1 MSAHDQHQENHIPM
15 RTSPFRRAP
24 LRRAPLRRA
33 GLGLLALGTIATL
46 AACSSSGAPAADP
59 SAAATPAAAGTRLA
73 VAYEG
78 GILVLDGE
86 TLETVADLDS
96 EEFTRLNPAGDGRHV
111 MVTMSVGFQ
120 LLDTAAGT
128 DGEPELT
135 DIVFPADTPGH
146 VVRHGGKTILYAD
159 GTSDT
164 TVVETADLADAEG
177 VPEVETI
184 PGVEAHHGVSIVLED
199 GTFLTTVGNA
209 DGRTG
214 IEVRDAAGAVVATND
229 QCPGVHGEG
238 TAENVVVVFG
248 CENGALVYD
257 GGEITKLEA
266 PDQPYGRMGNA
277 WVSETSP
284 IVVGDYKDDQDA
296 EGYLLHRLALIDTEA
311 KTLDVVDLPEG
322 VEYTFRGV
330 ARGPG
335 DLAYLIGSDGAVQ
348 VIEPETGEITD
359 SYPVV
364 DAWES
369 PVEWQDPHPAI
380 TVAGDIAYVTDPA
393 AKSVHA
399 LDLTTGKVLSSAE
412 LEVTPNEIA
421 VAAS

>member
-1 MSAHDQHQENHIPM
+1 MQNPHV
-15 RTSPFRRAP
+15 
-24 LRRAPLRRA
+24 RRA
-33 GLGLLALGTIATL
+33 GLGLIAACSITVL
-46 AACSSSGAPAADP
+46 AACSSSSNPAAESSASTAPATE
-59 SAAATPAAAGTRLA
+59 AAAAAGARVA

-96 EEFTRLNPAGDGRHV
+96 EEFTRLNPAGDDRHV
-111 MVTMSVGFQ
+111 MVTMSEGFQ

-128 DGEPELT
+128 GGEPELT

-146 VVRHGGKTILYAD
+146 VVRHAGKTVLYAD

-164 TVVETADLADAEG
+164 TVLETADLASSDG
-177 VPEVETI
+177 MPETETI

-199 GTFLTTVGNA
+199 GTFLTTVGDA

-214 IEVRDAAGAVVATND
+214 IEVRDASGAVTATND

-238 TAENVVVVFG
+238 TAENEVVVFG

-284 IVVGDYKDDQDA
+284 IIVGDYKDDRDA
-296 EGYLLHRLALIDTEA
+296 EGYLLHRVALIDTEA

-330 ARGPG
+330 ARGPD
-335 DLAYLIGSDGAVQ
+335 DLAYMIASDGAIHVLD
-348 VIEPETGEITD
+348 PGTGELTA

-393 AKSVHA
+393 ADSIHA
-399 LDLTTGKVLSSAE
+399 VDLTTGEVVATGE
-412 LEVTPNEIA
+412 LDVTPNEIA

>member
-1 MSAHDQHQENHIPM
+1 M
-15 RTSPFRRAP
+15 RTPR
-24 LRRAPLRRA
+24 LRRA

-59 SAAATPAAAGTRLA
+59 TADPTATASASGTRVA

-111 MVTMSVGFQ
+111 MVTMSEGFQ
-120 LLDTAAGT
+120 LLDTAAGA

-135 DIVFPADTPGH
+135 DVVFPADTPGH

-164 TVVETADLADAEG
+164 TIIETADLASAEG
-177 VPEVETI
+177 EPEVETI
-184 PGVEAHHGVSIVLED
+184 AGVEAHHGVSIVLED
-199 GTFLTTVGNA
+199 GTFLTTVGTA

-214 IEVRDAAGAVVATND
+214 IEVRDASGAVVATND

-238 TAENVVVVFG
+238 TAEGEVVVFG

-257 GGEITKLEA
+257 DGAITKLEA

-330 ARGPG
+330 ARGPQ
-335 DLAYLIGSDGAVQ
+335 DLAYLIGSDGAVH
-348 VIEPETGEITD
+348 VIDPETGGITD

-380 TVAGDIAYVTDPA
+380 TVAGDLAYVTDPA
-393 AKSVHA
+393 ADSIHA
-399 LDLTTGKVLSSAE
+399 VDLTTGEVVSSAE
-412 LEVTPNEIA
+412 LGVTPNEIA

>member
-1 MSAHDQHQENHIPM
+1 VRAHDQHQENDIPM
-15 RTSPFRRAP
+15 RTTPF
-24 LRRAPLRRA
+24 RRA

-46 AACSSSGAPAADP
+46 AACSSSSTPAADSTADTTATAAA
-59 SAAATPAAAGTRLA
+59 SAATRVA

-86 TLETVADLDS
+86 TLETVADLES

-111 MVTMSVGFQ
+111 MVTMSEGFQ

-128 DGEPELT
+128 EADPELT
-135 DIVFPADTPGH
+135 DVVFAADTPGH

-164 TVVETADLADAEG
+164 TVIETADLASAEG
-177 VPEVETI
+177 LPEVETI
-184 PGVEAHHGVSIVLED
+184 AGVEAHHGVSIVLED

-214 IEVRDAAGAVVATND
+214 IEVRDASGAVVATND

-238 TAENVVVVFG
+238 TAENEVVVFG

-257 GGEITKLEA
+257 DGAITKLEA

-335 DLAYLIGSDGAVQ
+335 DLAYLIGSDGAVH
-348 VIEPETGEITD
+348 VIVPETGEITD

-364 DAWES
+364 EAWES

-380 TVAGDIAYVTDPA
+380 TVVGDIAYVTDPA
-393 AKSVHA
+393 ADSIHA
-399 LDLTTGKVLSSAE
+399 LDVTTGEVVSSAE
-412 LEVTPNEIA
+412 LGVTPNEIA
-421 VAAS
+421 VAAR

>member
-1 MSAHDQHQENHIPM
+1 M
-15 RTSPFRRAP
+15 RTPQSPRAP
-24 LRRAPLRRA
+24 FRRA

-46 AACSSSGAPAADP
+46 AACSSSGAPAADSTAGSTP
-59 SAAATPAAAGTRLA
+59 TAAAEAGPRVA

-78 GILVLDGE
+78 GILVLDGQ
-86 TLETVADLDS
+86 TLETVADVDS

-111 MVTMSVGFQ
+111 MVTMSEGFQ

-135 DIVFPADTPGH
+135 DVVFAADTPGH

-164 TVVETADLADAEG
+164 TVFETADLASSEG
-177 VPEVETI
+177 LPELETI
-184 PGVEAHHGVSIVLED
+184 AGVEAHHGVSIVLED
-199 GTFLTTVGNA
+199 GTFLTTVGTA

-214 IEVRDAAGAVVATND
+214 IEVRDASGAVTATND

-238 TAENVVVVFG
+238 TAENEVVVFG

-330 ARGPG
+330 ARGPD
-335 DLAYLIGSDGAVQ
+335 DLAYLIGSDGAVH
-348 VIEPETGEITD
+348 VIDPETGEITE

-364 DAWES
+364 DAWQS

-393 AKSVHA
+393 ADSIHA
-399 LDLTTGKVLSSAE
+399 LDLTTGEVVSTAE
-412 LEVTPNEIA
+412 LGVTPNEIA